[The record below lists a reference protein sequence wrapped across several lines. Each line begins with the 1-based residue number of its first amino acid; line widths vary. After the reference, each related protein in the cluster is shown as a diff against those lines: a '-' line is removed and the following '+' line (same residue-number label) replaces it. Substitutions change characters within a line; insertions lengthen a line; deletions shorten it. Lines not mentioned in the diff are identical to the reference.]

1 MKKRKLK
8 VRKRDREI
16 NRDISVMTDIL
27 LIKLDRIEGQ
37 LANLQAE
44 PEQAIIVNI
53 NSQRQGR

>member
-1 MKKRKLK
+1 VKKRKLK